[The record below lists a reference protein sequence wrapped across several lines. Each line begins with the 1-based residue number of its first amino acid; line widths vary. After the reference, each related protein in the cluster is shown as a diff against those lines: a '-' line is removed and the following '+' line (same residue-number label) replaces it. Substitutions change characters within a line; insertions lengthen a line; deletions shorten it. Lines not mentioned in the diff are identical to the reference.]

1 MRKTKMLFTLL
12 VALALAPF
20 YYAQSCPGNYFSTG
34 NFESFSSSA
43 QLATAVAGSPLITW
57 YSSGP
62 GYSPTLMSNTLGNS
76 TKFASL
82 LSCGQANLSSPNGGG
97 ADEPIVLPMNCSV
110 KPCDEGTIS
119 IDTKPLYLSLATWL
133 PGTQAKLKVRLVQTN
148 PLTGC
153 AGGILYN
160 CPAATTNYLDVDI
173 DVSSSTSVSGWQ
185 TKVQNFVNT
194 TPYTFNYALIW
205 FTHTPAQLCLT
216 QYLDNVV
223 LNVTRTF
230 DVSAIKLPT
239 KMCKNQEC
247 ATVVTGTSGQYTVT
261 GPGVPSTP
269 IIDFA
274 GNETWIFCPTVAG
287 VGTHTITI
295 CSGGCCITR
304 QVTVSSLN
312 APVITG
318 NNYTVCLGNSA
329 LVCPTV
335 PGGSVYSY
343 LWNTGQT
350 SQCINVTPPVLGTT
364 NYTVTASNA
373 GCSTTASNSVTA
385 VSYPKIN
392 LPKSVSVCN
401 GQFQALCGPSNTS
414 PYNFSY
420 QWFFNNPV
428 TQTNQLVSS
437 SQCYTPTQYGNY
449 TLIVTNQYGC
459 SSTATINVIQGYGPA
474 ITIADYNYCGHP
486 PTYVGLSAAYADAL
500 SYEWTYNGGAAFS
513 GGYRIPYM
521 GDGTYCLKVYWSNA
535 NIPSLLGCTSTVCF
549 KVTRCCAP
557 NPEFQLTYNPFGSTS
572 TITVSNNASYTGDY
586 DSESFILY
594 KYCGTETDLNLI
606 TWTQVQIVTRS
617 SNFNTP
623 VVFSGLDES
632 CIYKV
637 VHRVTKN
644 CLNKSYVSEQIA
656 GQLKIAIYP
665 NPAVSDGRVTIELQ
679 GSLTNATIEITD
691 VTSGA
696 LVYQGTLEPTVPL
709 ILENRTTLRKGV
721 YNVKV
726 YNTEEVVNNRLIV
739 D

>member
-1 MRKTKMLFTLL
+1 MTKTKKLFTLL

-20 YYAQSCPGNYFSTG
+20 YFAQSCPGNYFSTG
-34 NFESFSSSA
+34 NFESFTSSA
-43 QLATAVAGSPLITW
+43 QMGNAISGSPLITW
-57 YSSGP
+57 DPSGTT
-62 GYSPTLMSNTLGNS
+62 YSPTLMNNTMGNT
-76 TKFASL
+76 TKFAAL
-82 LSCGQANLSSPNGGG
+82 ASCGQATLSSVNGG
-97 ADEPIVLPMNCSV
+97 ANNQPIVLPMNCSV

-119 IDTKPLYLSLATWL
+119 IDTRPLYLHPSTWT
-133 PGTQAKLKVRLVQTN
+133 PGTQMKLKVRLVQTN
-148 PLTGC
+148 PLTSC
-153 AGGILYN
+153 TGGILFN

-173 DVSSSTSVSGWQ
+173 DVSSTTSVTNWQ
-185 TKVQNFVNT
+185 TRVQNFVNT

-205 FTHTPAQLCLT
+205 FTHTPAQLCVN

-239 KMCKNQEC
+239 KMCKNQGC
-247 ATVVTGTSGQYTVT
+247 ANVVTGTSGQYTVS
-261 GPGVPSTP
+261 GPGVPSSP

-287 VGTHTITI
+287 AGTHTITI

-304 QVTVSSLN
+304 QVTVSALN
-312 APVITG
+312 APVVTG
-318 NNYTVCLGNSA
+318 NNYTVCQGNSA

-335 PGGSVYSY
+335 PPGATYSY

-350 SQCINVTPPVLGTT
+350 SQCINVTPTALGTT
-364 NYTVTASNA
+364 NYTVTASNS
-373 GCSTTASNSVTA
+373 GCSTTATNSVTA

-401 GQFQALCGPSNTS
+401 GQFQALCGPSNTGV
-414 PYNFSY
+414 YNFSH

-428 TQTNQLVSS
+428 TQTSQLVSNN
-437 SQCYTPTQYGNY
+437 QCFVPTQYGNY

-459 SSTATINVIQGYGPA
+459 SSTASINVVQGYGPA
-474 ITIADYNYCGHP
+474 ISISNYNYCGHAP
-486 PTYVGLSAAYADAL
+486 AYVGLPAAYSDAL
-500 SYEWTYNGGAAFS
+500 SYEWTYNGGAPFM
-513 GGYRIPYM
+513 GDYRIPNM
-521 GDGTYCLKVYWSNA
+521 GDGTYCLTVYWSNA
-535 NIPSLLGCTSTVCF
+535 NVPSLLGCTSTTCF
-549 KVTRCCAP
+549 QVTRCCAP
-557 NPEFQLTYNPFGSTS
+557 NPEFQLTYNPFGSTA
-572 TITVSNNASYTGDY
+572 TITVSNNPAFTIDY

-594 KYCGTETDLNLI
+594 KYCGPETDLDLI

-617 SNFNTP
+617 TNFNTP
-623 VVFSGLDES
+623 VVFSGLDEN

-644 CLNKSYVSEQIA
+644 CLHKTYVSEQIA
-656 GQLKIAIYP
+656 GELKIAIYP

-679 GSLTNATIEITD
+679 GSATNATIEITD

-696 LVYQGTLEPTVPL
+696 LVYQGTLEPSVPL
-709 ILENRTTLRKGV
+709 ILENRTTLHKGV

-726 YNTEEVVNNRLIV
+726 YNNEKVVNDRLIV